1 MKRAAVYAG
10 SFDPLTL
17 GHLDIIQ
24 RVAPLFDR
32 LYLAVGRNQKKQGLF
47 RAEERAEL
55 IRGAIKSARL
65 KGDFH
70 VEIVDG
76 LIVDFCK
83 EHEIHVLI
91 RGLRALSDFE
101 TELQISSMNRKLAP
115 KIETFHVM
123 TAEKY
128 FFLSS
133 STREGCASIQ
143 IIGTQLNF
151 SYSFDSSARWAPTW
165 TTPVGR
171 IFQRLCSSSTDM
183 SISLPYHFQN
193 FLL

>member
-65 KGDFH
+65 KGDFQ

-83 EHEIHVLI
+83 EHDIHVLI

-133 STREGCASIQ
+133 SIVKEIASFGGSLDGLVPDNVAIALQ
-143 IIGTQLNF
+143 KKF
-151 SYSFDSSARWAPTW
+151 
-165 TTPVGR
+165 PVIKSDLKR
-171 IFQRLCSSSTDM
+171 KESKKK
-183 SISLPYHFQN
+183 
-193 FLL
+193 